1 MLIYEYENVYI
12 LYTYGSRW
20 LRKRATPCALVVMVC
35 VWLSW
40 HRRHHNVGEAWT
52 WWHVLQGAVRFK
64 TLSSR
69 VWNANWQKLWVFS
82 FLLDLFE
89 LDAKL
94 LGHRKVSVLCVSQQ
108 RQAFFGH
115 HFFGGKSFEGYLCNF
130 LQVWSKLVN
139 KSMSQDRLHCHRC
152 TYCIKH
158 ECKNMCAWDART
170 CVHVL
175 RTWTPPPHPM
185 IGVHVWSIREVCT
198 EAVLSVAL

>member
-1 MLIYEYENVYI
+1 MYI

-115 HFFGGKSFEGYLCNF
+115 HFFGAK
-130 LQVWSKLVN
+130 VSKAICATFYRFDPNLWTN
-139 KSMSQDRLHCHRC
+139 QCHKIGSIAIDAH
-152 TYCIKH
+152 TAS
-158 ECKNMCAWDART
+158 NMNART
-170 CVHVL
+170 CVHG
-175 RTWTPPPHPM
+175 M
-185 IGVHVWSIREVCT
+185 QEHVCMF
-198 EAVLSVAL
+198 